1 MTLGSSFHI
10 IVTISYQFNYQVSS
24 YSKFVN
30 AVFSRDKEGIRLSK
44 FWVIVSNR
52 GRNLTL
58 EVILNHCVYQLAV
71 NAVSLLYIDGV

>member
-58 EVILNHCVYQLAV
+58 EVIPNHCVYQLAV